1 MEEHYMSGQDN
12 NNFTFSLND
21 ITKIIDMMEAQFGSK
36 CEIVLHD
43 LRKPYDHT
51 IVDIRNG
58 HITNR
63 KIGDCGSNLGLAVM
77 RGEENDGDKYNYIT
91 YTRDGKILRSS
102 SVYFRDEQGTLV
114 YSICINENITETV
127 HFEAYLH
134 EHNRY
139 IEAADRDSEVFV
151 NNVGELLDHFTA
163 QALAAIGSELPL
175 KNKSEKMEFLRY
187 LDKRGAFLINKSG
200 ERVCELLQI
209 SKYTFYN
216 YLEAIRNG

>member
-1 MEEHYMSGQDN
+1 MAQNSLDS
-12 NNFTFSLND
+12 FTLNLND
-21 ITKIIDMMEAQFGSK
+21 ITKIIDMLEAQFGSR

-77 RGEENDGDKYNYIT
+77 SGKDNNGDKYNYIT

-102 SVYFRDEQGTLV
+102 SVYFRDQDGNL
-114 YSICINENITETV
+114 SFCICINENITETV

-139 IEAADRDSEVFV
+139 IEPADKHSEVFV
-151 NNVGELLDHFTA
+151 NNVGELLDHFME
-163 QALAAIGSELPL
+163 QALLKMGKELPL
-175 KNKSEKMEFLRY
+175 KSKDDKLEFLRY
-187 LDKRGAFLINKSG
+187 LDLHGAFLINKSG
-200 ERVCELLQI
+200 EKVCEVLQI

-216 YLEAIRNG
+216 YLETIRNEQ

>member
-1 MEEHYMSGQDN
+1 MQTLMEDFVLTSR
-12 NNFTFSLND
+12 D
-21 ITKIIDMMEAQFGSK
+21 ITKILDMLEAQFGNN

-63 KIGDCGSNLGLAVM
+63 RIGDCGSNLGLAVM
-77 RGEENDGDKYNYIT
+77 RGKDNNGDRYNYIT

-102 SVYFRDEQGTLV
+102 SVYFRDQDGNLIFC
-114 YSICINENITETV
+114 ICINENITETV
-127 HFEAYLH
+127 HFETYLH

-139 IEAADRDSEVFV
+139 YEPSDKNSEVFV
-151 NNVGELLDHFTA
+151 NNVGELLDHFMN
-163 QALAAIGSELPL
+163 QALMKMGKELPL
-175 KNKSEKMEFLRY
+175 KIKEDKLEFLRY
-187 LDKRGAFLINKSG
+187 LDVHGAFLINKSG
-200 ERVCELLQI
+200 ERVCEALQI

-216 YLEAIRNG
+216 YLETIRNEK